1 MTSVDRGHGLG
12 HGHGHG
18 LGALGRRLLLAFV
31 LVAVSSVLVLS
42 GAALIGVDRGVQVA
56 QQDDQEQIA
65 ATAATAAA
73 DAYRQAGG
81 WDQADLS
88 QVIAIGDAASARL
101 AVLDADGA
109 TLQSSE
115 AGRGNPD
122 GQGGGQGPGQGQGSG
137 QGPGQGENVVTAPI
151 LVDGSEVGSIRIN
164 FGGTAGTRVIDVAW
178 AWIAVAA
185 VVALIVALAASWLVT
200 RLLVRPIRQMTDAA
214 QSFTAGDRQSRTTGR
229 APGELGELAV
239 ALNDMADAVVRSE
252 RDRRNMTADVAHELR
267 TPLAALQAGLEELR
281 DGLVQPTPE
290 GLAGLHDQSLRLGRV
305 VADLAELSAV
315 ETAGLSLRLA
325 SVDLAQIVWEESTVR
340 ESELRAAEV
349 NLTVEA
355 GRPVHVRADADRVHQ
370 AVGNLLAN
378 AARYCRP
385 GDAVK
390 LSVTAEGN
398 QAVLRVADTGPGI
411 PADELPYIFDRL
423 WRGRAA
429 EQVAGS
435 GIGLALVREIVSSH
449 GGSIEAA
456 SAPGEGT
463 VITIRLPGEAP
474 AAATPGPVGP
484 G

>member
-1 MTSVDRGHGLG
+1 MSSGGPRPGGHRPRLGLG
-12 HGHGHG
+12 S
-18 LGALGRRLLLAFV
+18 LGRRLLLAFV

-56 QQDDQEQIA
+56 QQDDRERIA
-65 ATAATAAA
+65 ATKAAAAA

-81 WDQADLS
+81 WEKADLS
-88 QVIAIGDAASARL
+88 QVLSVADTPAARV
-101 AVLDADGA
+101 AVLDADGEP
-109 TLQSSE
+109 LESN
-115 AGRGNPD
+115 GGGGNGTPD
-122 GQGGGQGPGQGQGSG
+122 GPGEGRGPGQGAG
-137 QGPGQGENVVTAPI
+137 QSQNIVTTPI
-151 LVDGSEVGSIRIN
+151 LVDGREVGAIRIH
-164 FGGTAGTRVIDVAW
+164 FGATAGTRVIDVAW

-185 VVALIVALAASWLVT
+185 AVVLIVALAASWLVT
-200 RLLVRPIRQMTDAA
+200 RLLVRPIRQVTDAA
-214 QSFTAGDRQSRTTGR
+214 QSFTAGDRQSRVTGR

-281 DGLVQPTPE
+281 DGLVHPTPE

-325 SVDLAQIVWEESTVR
+325 SVDLAQIVREESTVR
-340 ESELRAAEV
+340 ESELRAADV
-349 NLTVEA
+349 SLTVAA
-355 GRPVHVRADADRVHQ
+355 GRPAYVRADADRLHQ

-378 AARYCRP
+378 AARYCRA
-385 GDAVK
+385 GDTVN
-390 LSVTAEGN
+390 LSVTAEDN

-435 GIGLALVREIVSSH
+435 GIGLALVREIVGSH
-449 GGSIEAA
+449 GGTIEAA
-456 SAPGEGT
+456 SAPGAGT
-463 VITIRLPGEAP
+463 VITIRLPVHA
-474 AAATPGPVGP
+474 
-484 G
+484 